1 MSRLENFLL
10 LGDFNSEIT
19 EIDMKDFCDIYNWE
33 NIGIGPTC
41 FKNPFNPSA
50 IDLMLTNRKKS
61 FQNSVNIES
70 GLSDHHMM
78 TIGIMKSFF
87 PKQTPSLIRYRC
99 NRKFNSNNFANVL
112 LNNFENLNENARYEE
127 FESKFRETLNKHAP
141 MKKKF
146 VRAHN
151 APFITKKLSKAIMNR
166 SRFRNNFLKN
176 PNDDNKAKYNKQR
189 NYCVNLLRR
198 GKRATTIA

>member
-1 MSRLENFLL
+1 
-10 LGDFNSEIT
+10 
-19 EIDMKDFCDIYNWE
+19 MKDFCDIYNLE
-33 NIGIGPTC
+33 NIVIGPTC

-78 TIGIMKSFF
+78 TIGMKSFF

-99 NRKFNSNNFANVL
+99 YRKFNSNNFANEL

-127 FESKFRETLNKHAP
+127 FESKFREALNKHAP
-141 MKKKF
+141 VKKKI
-146 VRAHN
+146 RE
-151 APFITKKLSKAIMNR
+151 S
-166 SRFRNNFLKN
+166 
-176 PNDDNKAKYNKQR
+176 KQR
-189 NYCVNLLRR
+189 PFYYQNIIKGHNE
-198 GKRATTIA
+198 